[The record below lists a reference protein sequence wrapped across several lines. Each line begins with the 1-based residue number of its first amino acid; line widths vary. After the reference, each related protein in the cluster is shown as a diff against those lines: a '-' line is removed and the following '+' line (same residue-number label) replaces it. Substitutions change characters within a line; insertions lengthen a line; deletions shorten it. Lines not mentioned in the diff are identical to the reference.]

1 MQKWKPTTTARV
13 PAKLMEPI
21 NDPAEWYPDQL
32 ADGHW
37 IYTLNDTEIS
47 EILTAVSNIEQS
59 GQELSEIG
67 INEFQLPKFSAVLK
81 EIRAELT
88 DGRGFALIRGLPKES
103 MSRYQMAIA
112 FWGIGNHIG
121 IPKSQNKQGH
131 LLGHVKDLGG
141 DYSKVR
147 GYLTQAAMGFHSDS
161 ADILSLGCMHPAK
174 AGGEHRICSSVALY
188 NQMLKER
195 PDLVE
200 ALTFR
205 FYKVRKGKIP
215 PGEKNPWIRQPI
227 FSVTDGYFSA
237 RGPGSHLEKA
247 QKVPGVPA
255 LTELQ
260 KEALDMY
267 RSLAPKLAIDIDF
280 QPGDISFVYNHVT
293 LHARTDFEDW
303 PEDDRKRHLLRLWLS
318 TNCRPVHPD
327 IAYVFRGVPIEGNA
341 DPTPLEAN

>member
-1 MQKWKPTTTARV
+1 MWKRTLAVRS

-21 NDPAEWYPDQL
+21 KDPAEWHPDQL

-37 IYTLNDTEIS
+37 IYTLNDSEIS
-47 EILTAVSNIEQS
+47 EILAAVEDIENSGKDLSNTSIYEFRIPEFS
-59 GQELSEIG
+59 SALNEI
-67 INEFQLPKFSAVLK
+67 K
-81 EIRAELT
+81 AELT
-88 DGRGFALIRGLPKES
+88 DGRGFALIRGLPKAR
-103 MSRYQMAIA
+103 MTNYQMAIA
-112 FWGIGNHIG
+112 FWGVGNHIG
-121 IPKSQNKQGH
+121 FPKSQNKQGH

-161 ADILSLGCMHPAK
+161 ADILSLGCIHPAK
-174 AGGEHRICSSVALY
+174 SGGQHRICSSVALY
-188 NQMLKER
+188 NQMLEKR

-205 FYKVRKGKIP
+205 FYKIRKGEIP
-215 PGEKNPWIRQPI
+215 SGEKNPWIRQPI

-247 QKVPGVPA
+247 QKLPGVPS

-260 KEALDMY
+260 KEALDY
-267 RSLAPKLAIDIDF
+267 FKLLAPKLAIDINF
-280 QPGDISFVYNHVT
+280 EPGDISFVYNHVT

-303 PEDDRKRHLLRLWLS
+303 PEDERKRHLLRLWLS
-318 TNCRPVHPD
+318 TDCRPIHPD
-327 IAYVFRGVPIEGNA
+327 IAYVFRGVPVEGNA
-341 DPTPLEAN
+341 DPTPLEAF